1 MVAEEVENSAAKNDA
16 STLYEGADR
25 LSQKDIRKIKQM
37 LKEGSITLDQ
47 QDVIERLL
55 STLMAEQQMR
65 LKSEEQH
72 CRMVDNLVRNQVK
85 LVSQFTLLI
94 MYLLILFYCL
104 GGTIE
109 TAQGAVSSE
118 RRRHSRAA
126 IHCAHQA
133 KRISSRQLRQLR
145 EHFPNSFKGEL
156 NHTAYTQSAE

>member
-1 MVAEEVENSAAKNDA
+1 MDVSRRVKNEEQIPERIKQLLQEVQVVAEEVENSAAKNDA

-94 MYLLILFYCL
+94 MY
-104 GGTIE
+104 
-109 TAQGAVSSE
+109 
-118 RRRHSRAA
+118 
-126 IHCAHQA
+126 
-133 KRISSRQLRQLR
+133 
-145 EHFPNSFKGEL
+145 
-156 NHTAYTQSAE
+156 